1 MTPAN
6 LPAPIFIARPAA
18 LQRLAN
24 SLIEE
29 PIIAVDTESNSLYA
43 YQEQVCLIQFSTP
56 KKDFLVD
63 PLSLKDL
70 SPLAELFHSPKV
82 EKVFHAAEYD
92 LICLKRDFGF
102 EFANLFDTM
111 VAARILGREGVG
123 LGSLLEEEFGVHLDK
138 RYQRANWGKRPI
150 PTHLRAYAQLDTH
163 YLTSLRHRLR
173 GELKENAL
181 WQLANEDFTRMLSV
195 DERVTGNKKQNCWRI
210 NGAGELDSQRAAVLK
225 ELYQYRD
232 QAARKINRPLFKVI
246 GDRTLLAIA
255 ADCPRSLEQLEEI
268 PGMSQRQV
276 DRHGE
281 ELLSAVERG
290 LQAKP
295 IHRPRSPRPDEQ
307 FMSRLEAL
315 RAWRKSAAREMGVKS
330 DIVLP
335 RDLLYAIAERD
346 PHLQDELAALMRDN
360 PWRLE
365 HFGGQILYVLAKS

>member
-6 LPAPIFIARPAA
+6 LPDPIFIARPAA

-29 PIIAVDTESNSLYA
+29 PIVAVDTESNSLYA

-56 KKDFLVD
+56 KQDFLVD

-70 SPLAELFHSPKV
+70 SPLAELFRSPKV

-111 VAARILGREGVG
+111 IAARILGREGIG
-123 LGSLLEEEFGVHLDK
+123 LGSLLEDEFGVHLDK
-138 RYQRANWGKRPI
+138 RYQRANWGRRPI
-150 PTHLRAYAQLDTH
+150 PGHLLAYAQLDTH
-163 YLTSLRHRLR
+163 YLISLRHRLR
-173 GELKENAL
+173 AELKEYAL
-181 WQLANEDFTRMLSV
+181 WRLANEDFTRVISV
-195 DERVTGNKKQNCWRI
+195 DGRSIGNNKQSCWRI
-210 NGAGELDSQRAAVLK
+210 NGIRELDAQKAAVLK
-225 ELYQYRD
+225 ELCQYRD
-232 QAARKINRPLFKVI
+232 QVARKINRPLFKVM

-255 ADCPRSLEQLEEI
+255 VDCPKSLEELREI
-268 PGMSQRQV
+268 PGMSRRQIE
-276 DRHGE
+276 RHGK

-295 IHRPRSPRPDEQ
+295 IYPPRSPRPNED
-307 FMSRLEAL
+307 FLTRLDAL
-315 RAWRKSAAREMGVKS
+315 RSWRKRTALEMGVKS

-335 RDLLYAIAERD
+335 RDLLYKIAERD
-346 PHLQDELAALMRDN
+346 PQQDDELTALMRDN

-365 HFGGQILYVLAKS
+365 QFGDQILYVLAKS

>member
-70 SPLAELFHSPKV
+70 SPLAELFRSPKV

-150 PTHLRAYAQLDTH
+150 PTHLLAYAQLDTH

-276 DRHGE
+276 ERHGE

>member
-1 MTPAN
+1 
-6 LPAPIFIARPAA
+6 
-18 LQRLAN
+18 
-24 SLIEE
+24 
-29 PIIAVDTESNSLYA
+29 
-43 YQEQVCLIQFSTP
+43 
-56 KKDFLVD
+56 
-63 PLSLKDL
+63 
-70 SPLAELFHSPKV
+70 H
-82 EKVFHAAEYD
+82 
-92 LICLKRDFGF
+92 
-102 EFANLFDTM
+102 
-111 VAARILGREGVG
+111 
-123 LGSLLEEEFGVHLDK
+123 LL
-138 RYQRANWGKRPI
+138 
-150 PTHLRAYAQLDTH
+150 AYAQLDTH

-173 GELKENAL
+173 GELKENDL
-181 WQLANEDFTRMLSV
+181 WRLANEDFTRMLSV
-195 DERVTGNKKQNCWRI
+195 DERVTGNKKQDCWRI

-268 PGMSQRQV
+268 PGMSQRQIE
-276 DRHGE
+276 RHGE

-295 IHRPRSPRPDEQ
+295 IHKPRSPRPDEQ

>member
-70 SPLAELFHSPKV
+70 SPLAELFRSPKV

-123 LGSLLEEEFGVHLDK
+123 LGSLLEEEFGVHLEK

-150 PTHLRAYAQLDTH
+150 PAHLLAYAQLDTH

-181 WQLANEDFTRMLSV
+181 WRLANEDFTRMLSV
-195 DERVTGNKKQNCWRI
+195 DERVTGNKKQDCWRI

-276 DRHGE
+276 ERHGE

-295 IHRPRSPRPDEQ
+295 IHKPRSPRPDEQ

>member
-70 SPLAELFHSPKV
+70 SPLAELFRSPKV

-123 LGSLLEEEFGVHLDK
+123 LGSLLEEEFGVHLEK

-150 PTHLRAYAQLDTH
+150 PAHLLAYAQLDTH

-173 GELKENAL
+173 GELKENDL
-181 WQLANEDFTRMLSV
+181 WRLANEDFTRMLSV
-195 DERVTGNKKQNCWRI
+195 DERVTGNKKQDCWRI

-268 PGMSQRQV
+268 PGMSQRQIE
-276 DRHGE
+276 RHGE

-295 IHRPRSPRPDEQ
+295 IHKPRSPRPDEQ

-346 PHLQDELAALMRDN
+346 PNLQDELAELMRDN

>member
-70 SPLAELFHSPKV
+70 SPLAELFRSPKV

-123 LGSLLEEEFGVHLDK
+123 LGSLLEEEFGVHLEK

-150 PTHLRAYAQLDTH
+150 PAHLLAYAQLDTH
-163 YLTSLRHRLR
+163 YLTTLRHRLR
-173 GELKENAL
+173 GELKENDL
-181 WQLANEDFTRMLSV
+181 WRLANEDFTRMLSV
-195 DERVTGNKKQNCWRI
+195 DERVTGNKKQDCWRI

-276 DRHGE
+276 ERHGE

-295 IHRPRSPRPDEQ
+295 IHKPRSPRPDEQ
-307 FMSRLEAL
+307 FVSRLEAL
-315 RAWRKSAAREMGVKS
+315 RAWRKSTAREMGVKS

-335 RDLLYAIAERD
+335 RDLLYTIAERD

>member
-70 SPLAELFHSPKV
+70 SPLAELFRSPKV

-123 LGSLLEEEFGVHLDK
+123 LGSLLKEEFGVHLEK

-150 PTHLRAYAQLDTH
+150 PAHLLAYAQLDTH

-173 GELKENAL
+173 GELKENDL
-181 WQLANEDFTRMLSV
+181 WRLANEDFTRMLSV
-195 DERVTGNKKQNCWRI
+195 DERVTGNKKQDCWRI

-255 ADCPRSLEQLEEI
+255 ADCPSSLEQLEEI
-268 PGMSQRQV
+268 PGMSQRQIE
-276 DRHGE
+276 RHGE

-295 IHRPRSPRPDEQ
+295 IHKPRSPRPDEQ

>member
-70 SPLAELFHSPKV
+70 SPLAELFRSPKV

-123 LGSLLEEEFGVHLDK
+123 LGSLLEEEFGVHLEK

-150 PTHLRAYAQLDTH
+150 PAHLLAYAQLDTH

-173 GELKENAL
+173 GELKENDL
-181 WQLANEDFTRMLSV
+181 WRLANEDFTRMLSV
-195 DERVTGNKKQNCWRI
+195 DERVTGNKKQDCWRI

-276 DRHGE
+276 ERHGE

-295 IHRPRSPRPDEQ
+295 IHKPRSPRPDEQ